1 MKVQHFT
8 CQILRRAKRIF
19 GKKGMTLHVDVFF
32 LKENGQL
39 RKKVYF
45 TAVYRCE
52 QGLTDSLCFTEVVLP
67 KVRDDFPAVRYLYAK
82 SDNTPS
88 YHGNYYVEALYNLCK
103 AKQFYLQWY
112 DYNEPSHG
120 KDQCDREAS

>member
-1 MKVQHFT
+1 
-8 CQILRRAKRIF
+8 
-19 GKKGMTLHVDVFF
+19 MTLRVDVFF

-52 QGLTDSLCFTEVVLP
+52 QGLIDSLCLAEVVLP

-82 SDNTPS
+82 SDNASS
-88 YHGNYYVEALYNLCK
+88 YHEDYYVKALYNLCK
-103 AKQFYLQWY
+103 AKQFYLKRY
-112 DYNEPSHG
+112 NYNEP
-120 KDQCDREAS
+120 

>member
-1 MKVQHFT
+1 
-8 CQILRRAKRIF
+8 
-19 GKKGMTLHVDVFF
+19 MTLHVDVFF

-52 QGLTDSLCFTEVVLP
+52 QGLTDSLCLAEVVLP

-82 SDNTPS
+82 SDNASS
-88 YHGNYYVEALYNLCK
+88 YHENYYVKALYNLCK
-103 AKQFYLQWY
+103 AKQFYLKRY
-112 DYNEPSHG
+112 NYNEP
-120 KDQCDREAS
+120 